1 MGSGASNATLL
12 RVVSAVFGVIAAVIA
27 IVVPFSFVA
36 ITMSEI
42 ESAKQYQVSLPII
55 PSESS
60 KAAARRKRR
69 IQIDLCVCD
78 VV

>member
-1 MGSGASNATLL
+1 LFDRHFRL
-12 RVVSAVFGVIAAVIA
+12 
-27 IVVPFSFVA
+27 
-36 ITMSEI
+36 
-42 ESAKQYQVSLPII
+42 SLPII